1 MDLVDFMDE
10 VRLSSRL
17 TKQCI
22 DSEGKCLEEKPGTD
36 ETQDKDSIPSKTSA
50 NVEQSDI
57 ESQIRGELADLHAP
71 RKQRSRIQYLDT
83 DTECLC
89 FIQCSPPVSARATVD
104 QILQEVLKTGES
116 RSRYIQRLAP
126 VDKLCRAEQDAIR
139 STATE
144 VLSNFFSSDQPRTYR
159 IEPRIR
165 SHTSLSR
172 DILISLIASC
182 VPDNGGHRANLT
194 QPDVVILVEVL
205 KNVCG
210 VGVIENYEQM
220 GKFNVQT
227 VAQRGGQNVSS
238 SRVAAARGGDIA
250 NEET

>member
-1 MDLVDFMDE
+1 MDLIDFMEE
-10 VRLSSRL
+10 VRSSTHL
-17 TKQCI
+17 TKQCV
-22 DSEGKCLEEKPGTD
+22 DSQGNSLEQTAVTT
-36 ETQDKDSIPSKTSA
+36 ETHYNKKSPSNTTA
-50 NVEQSDI
+50 NAEQCDI

-71 RKQRSRIQYLDT
+71 RKHRSGVMYLDT

-89 FIQCSPPVSARATVD
+89 FVQCSPPVSARATVHR
-104 QILQEVLKTGES
+104 ILQDVLKTGES

-139 STATE
+139 LTATK
-144 VLSNFFSSDQPRTYR
+144 VLSDFFSSDQPRT
-159 IEPRIR
+159 
-165 SHTSLSR
+165 
-172 DILISLIASC
+172 
-182 VPDNGGHRANLT
+182 NGGHKANLT

-210 VGVIENYEQM
+210 IGVVGNYEQM

-238 SRVAAARGGDIA
+238 SRVAAARDENIA
-250 NEET
+250 SGQT